1 MAEESR
7 ETVYKQLSNDMR
19 EGLRDIYQQIS
30 SASRDQNDA
39 GASGGDAQLLFQEAT
54 TQLQEVIET
63 TEKATMTIIEIV
75 ERDLNLQ
82 AELNEAIAAVRADGA
97 SEDKL
102 AKLEELSNK
111 MGDDLTNLMTS
122 MSFQDLT
129 GQRIKKVVNALQ
141 KIEKS
146 VVDLYVSSGLIMDG
160 MEKDPA
166 KDASAL
172 KDEASKALDDFH
184 NNRQVKSE
192 LKGPDKNGASQ
203 AAIDDMLAQLGL

>member
-1 MAEESR
+1 MTEASK
-7 ETVYKQLSNDMR
+7 ETIYKQLSNDMR
-19 EGLRDIYQQIS
+19 DGLRDIYQQIS
-30 SASRDQNDA
+30 NASRDQEGSNDN
-39 GASGGDAQLLFQEAT
+39 AQLLFQEAT
-54 TQLQEVIET
+54 NQLQEVIET

-82 AELNEAIAAVRADGA
+82 AELADAIAAVRADGA
-97 SEDKL
+97 SEDSL
-102 AKLEELSNK
+102 ARLDDLNNK
-111 MGDDLTNLMTS
+111 IGDDLTNLMTS

-160 MEKDPA
+160 VEKDPA

>member
-1 MAEESR
+1 MAEEMR

-30 SASRDQNDA
+30 SASRD
-39 GASGGDAQLLFQEAT
+39 GSGESSNGNAQLLFQEAT

-63 TEKATMTIIEIV
+63 MEKATMTIIEIV

-82 AELNEAIAAVRADGA
+82 EELNEAIAAVRKDGA
-97 SEDKL
+97 NEDNL
-102 AKLEELSNK
+102 GKLEELSNS

-129 GQRIKKVVNALQ
+129 GQRIKKVVNAIQ

-146 VVDLYVSSGLIMDG
+146 VLDLYVSSGLIMDG

>member
-1 MAEESR
+1 MSDENR
-7 ETVYKQLSNDMR
+7 ETIYKQLSSDMR

-30 SASRDQNDA
+30 SASRDHDDNDN
-39 GASGGDAQLLFQEAT
+39 AQLLFQEAT
-54 TQLQEVIET
+54 NQLQEVIET

-82 AELNEAIAAVRADGA
+82 AELNDAIAAVREDGA
-97 SEDKL
+97 SEEKL
-102 AKLEELSNK
+102 ARLEYLSNR

-160 MEKDPA
+160 VEKDPA
-166 KDASAL
+166 KGASAL

>member
-1 MAEESR
+1 MTEASK
-7 ETVYKQLSNDMR
+7 ETIYKQLSNDMR
-19 EGLRDIYQQIS
+19 DGLRDIYQQIS
-30 SASRDQNDA
+30 NASRDQEGSNDN
-39 GASGGDAQLLFQEAT
+39 AQLLFQEAT
-54 TQLQEVIET
+54 NQLQEVIET

-82 AELNEAIAAVRADGA
+82 AELADAIATVRADGA
-97 SEDKL
+97 TEDNL
-102 AKLEELSNK
+102 ARLDDLNNK
-111 MGDDLTNLMTS
+111 IGDDLTNLMTS

-160 MEKDPA
+160 VEKDPA

>member
-1 MAEESR
+1 MSDTSR

-30 SASRDQNDA
+30 SASRDQSERVNEE
-39 GASGGDAQLLFQEAT
+39 GAQFLFQEAT
-54 TQLQEVIET
+54 LQLQEVIET

-75 ERDLNLQ
+75 ERDLSLQ
-82 AELNEAIAAVRADGA
+82 AELNDAIAAVRADGA
-97 SEDKL
+97 SDDKL
-102 AKLEELSNK
+102 ERLEALSTK
-111 MGDDLTNLMTS
+111 MGNDLTNLMTS

-146 VVDLYVSSGLIMDG
+146 VVDLYVSSGLIIEG

-172 KDEASKALDDFH
+172 KNEASKALDDFH
-184 NNRQVKSE
+184 NNREVKSE

-203 AAIDDMLAQLGL
+203 VAIDDMLAQLGL

>member
-1 MAEESR
+1 MAEEMR

-30 SASRDQNDA
+30 NASRDGD
-39 GASGGDAQLLFQEAT
+39 GGNSDGNAQLLFQEAT
-54 TQLQEVIET
+54 NQLQEVIET

-82 AELNEAIAAVRADGA
+82 AELNEAIAAVRKDGA
-97 SEDKL
+97 NEDNL
-102 AKLEELSNK
+102 AKLEELSNG

-146 VVDLYVSSGLIMDG
+146 VLDLYVSSGLIMDG